1 MVKQVEGLEDRI
13 GPVDCALFA
22 SRTVPN
28 VAGHLLFPDVKL
40 SVHLPDSWRCIETCK
55 VLGLQPLLDNCG
67 LDVPFVRN
75 TYIGLLVV
83 DALSLLESISRSLKH
98 QSALVQA

>member
-13 GPVDCALFA
+13 EPIDYVLFA

-28 VAGHLLFPDVKL
+28 VAGHLCFPDVKL
-40 SVHLPDSWRCIETCK
+40 RVHLPDSWRYIKTCK

-67 LDVPFVRN
+67 LDVPFLHNV
-75 TYIGLLVV
+75 YIGLLII
-83 DALSLLESISRSLKH
+83 DALSLLESIS
-98 QSALVQA
+98 

>member
-1 MVKQVEGLEDRI
+1 MVKQVEGSENRI
-13 GPVDCALFA
+13 ELVDSALFV

-28 VAGHLLFPDVKL
+28 VVGHLCFPDVKL
-40 SVHLPDSWRCIETCK
+40 RVHLPDSWRCIETCK

-67 LDVPFVRN
+67 LDIPFLRN

-83 DALSLLESISRSLKH
+83 DALSLLESIS
-98 QSALVQA
+98 

>member
-1 MVKQVEGLEDRI
+1 MIKQVEGSEDMI

-28 VAGHLLFPDVKL
+28 VAGHLRFPDVKL
-40 SVHLPDSWRCIETCK
+40 RVYLPDSLRYIETSK

-67 LDVPFVRN
+67 LDVPFLHN

-83 DALSLLESISRSLKH
+83 NVFSFLESIS
-98 QSALVQA
+98 

>member
-22 SRTVPN
+22 SRRVPN
-28 VAGHLLFPDVKL
+28 VAGHLRFPDVKL
-40 SVHLPDSWRCIETCK
+40 RVYLPVSWRYIETCK

-67 LDVPFVRN
+67 LNVPFLRD
-75 TYIGLLVV
+75 TYINLLVV
-83 DALSLLESISRSLKH
+83 DALSLLESIS
-98 QSALVQA
+98 

>member
-1 MVKQVEGLEDRI
+1 MVKQVEGSEDRI

-28 VAGHLLFPDVKL
+28 MAGHFCFPDVKL
-40 SVHLPDSWRCIETCK
+40 SVHLPDLWRCIETCK
-55 VLGLQPLLDNCG
+55 ILGLQPLLDNCG
-67 LDVPFVRN
+67 LDVSFLRN

-83 DALSLLESISRSLKH
+83 DALFLLESIS
-98 QSALVQA
+98 